1 MLNLSANFHEKAITR
16 NSRLNGE
23 WGIKE
28 RDENLFEKEKEC
40 LNPIVAGKCQ
50 LVERSEEQIL
60 IIFLDFRR
68 NIQAL
73 HLNL

>member
-50 LVERSEEQIL
+50 LVE
-60 IIFLDFRR
+60 
-68 NIQAL
+68 
-73 HLNL
+73 